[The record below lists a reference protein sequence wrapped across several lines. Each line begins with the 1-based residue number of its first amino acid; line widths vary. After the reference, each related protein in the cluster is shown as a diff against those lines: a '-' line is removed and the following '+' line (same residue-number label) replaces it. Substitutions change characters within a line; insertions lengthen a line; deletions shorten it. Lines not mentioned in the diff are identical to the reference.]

1 MSAILH
7 AVGTAAD
14 GAIPDNGARRQA
26 DFAALL
32 ERVHAIGRDVIAPH
46 ADEVDRDARFPG
58 EAFEALKELKL
69 LSAYVPAEYGGM
81 GLDIAQVSRLCEAL
95 GQYCAS
101 TAMIFAM
108 HQIQV
113 ACLVHHGLASP
124 FFRDYARELAQH
136 QRLIASATTEMG
148 IGGDV
153 RSSLCAVRVVDDHF
167 ILEKNAPV
175 ISYGEIADA
184 ILVTC
189 RRSEDAP
196 KNDQALVLVRKEDAL
211 LRRLSEWNTL
221 GFRGTCSPGF
231 ELKSIGNAQQ
241 VFPVPYADIHSRT
254 QHPVAHI
261 LWASLWVG
269 LATDAL
275 NRARAFVRGE
285 ARKTPGV
292 LPINATRLAEADLV
306 MNTMRSTL
314 QATLSEYHALL
325 DGDDPDALS
334 GFAFVIRVN
343 NLKVTASQ
351 LVLDVVMRAMLICG
365 ISGYRNDSKLSLGRH
380 LRDATGA
387 GLMVNND
394 RILGQNATMHVALRE
409 AS

>member
-1 MSAILH
+1 VNAQLSVVTAE
-7 AVGTAAD
+7 GTAPAQP
-14 GAIPDNGARRQA
+14 GP
-26 DFAALL
+26 DFASLL
-32 ERVHAIGRDVIAPH
+32 ERVHAIGREIVAPN
-46 ADEVDRDARFPG
+46 AEAVDRDARFP
-58 EAFEALKELKL
+58 EDSFAALRELKL
-69 LSAYVPAEYGGM
+69 LSCYVPAEYGGM
-81 GLDIAQVSRLCEAL
+81 GLEITQVSKLCEAL

-113 ACLVHHGLASP
+113 ACIVHHGLTSA
-124 FFRDYARELAQH
+124 FFRDYAREIANH
-136 QRLIASATTEMG
+136 QRLVASATTEMG

-153 RSSLCAVRVVDDHF
+153 RSSICAVKVVDDHF

-175 ISYGEIADA
+175 ISYGEMADA

-189 RRSEDAP
+189 RASEEAA
-196 KNDQALVLVRKEDAL
+196 KNDQALVLVRKEDCL

-241 VFPVPYADIHSRT
+241 VFPVPYAEIHSQT

-261 LWASLWVG
+261 LWASLWTG
-269 LATDAL
+269 LASDAL
-275 NRARAFVRGE
+275 NKARSFVRQE

-306 MNTMRSTL
+306 MNTMRSTV
-314 QATLSEYHALL
+314 QATLADYAALL
-325 DGDDPDALS
+325 KGGSEDGFS
-334 GFAFVIRVN
+334 NFAFVIRVN
-343 NLKVTASQ
+343 NLKLTASQ
-351 LVLDVVMRAMLICG
+351 LVLDIVMRAMLICG
-365 ISGYRNDSKLSLGRH
+365 IQGYRNDSKLSLGRH

-394 RILGQNATMHVALRE
+394 RILGQSAMMHVALRE

>member
-1 MSAILH
+1 
-7 AVGTAAD
+7 
-14 GAIPDNGARRQA
+14 
-26 DFAALL
+26 
-32 ERVHAIGRDVIAPH
+32 
-46 ADEVDRDARFPG
+46 
-58 EAFEALKELKL
+58 
-69 LSAYVPAEYGGM
+69 
-81 GLDIAQVSRLCEAL
+81 
-95 GQYCAS
+95 
-101 TAMIFAM
+101 
-108 HQIQV
+108 
-113 ACLVHHGLASP
+113 
-124 FFRDYARELAQH
+124 
-136 QRLIASATTEMG
+136 MG

-153 RSSLCAVRVVDDHF
+153 RSSICAVRVVDDHF

-175 ISYGEIADA
+175 ISYGEMADA

-189 RRSEDAP
+189 RRSEEAP

-241 VFPVPYADIHSRT
+241 VFPVPYAEIHAET

-261 LWASLWVG
+261 LWASLWTG
-269 LATDAL
+269 LASDAL
-275 NRARAFVRGE
+275 NKARSFVRQE

-314 QATLSEYHALL
+314 QATLADYHALIVS
-325 DGDDPDALS
+325 GDPEGFAN
-334 GFAFVIRVN
+334 FAFVIRVN

-351 LVLDVVMRAMLICG
+351 LVLDIVMRAMMICG
-365 ISGYRNDSKLSLGRH
+365 IQGYRNDSKLSLGRH

-394 RILGQNATMHVALRE
+394 RILGQSAMMHVALRE